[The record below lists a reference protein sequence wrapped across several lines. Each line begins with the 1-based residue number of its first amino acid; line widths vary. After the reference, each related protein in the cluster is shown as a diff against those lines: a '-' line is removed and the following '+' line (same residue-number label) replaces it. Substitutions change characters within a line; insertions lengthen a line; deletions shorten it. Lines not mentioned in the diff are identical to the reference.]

1 VLGIEN
7 IRFYALQKSDES
19 GLEKSAL
26 SSKNLVDLGPCLEDF
41 TDTAAAIDEMDLML
55 CVDTSVAH
63 LAAALGKPV
72 WLMLSKPA
80 DFRWLEHREDSP
92 WYPTVRLFRQ
102 TRPGDWSDVVERVK
116 SSLEL
121 WVKQPHSTVAL
132 PAGGAKLPTGI
143 ALPWRSLKQV
153 NAGHRPGFTAVA
165 ETSVGILQYMPDEP
179 IVGDSIGWYGECLL
193 PQLDLLARVVR
204 RGATVMEVGAGIG
217 AHAVSLGRMVGETGH
232 LFVQESRTVIR
243 EILRQNLAANG
254 VENVT
259 VLPSAHQDRERELS
273 GRVSVTGTIDELKLQ
288 RLDCL
293 KVGQASDTI
302 EVLSGAS
309 ETVWRLRPLLFLST
323 ADEEAL
329 KSVKDRV
336 REFSYRCWRL
346 ETALFNAQNFNR
358 RDEDIFGGKTELAL
372 LAIPEE
378 TNIDVNFDGCSEVT

>member
-1 VLGIEN
+1 VLRIEG

-26 SSKNLVDLGPCLEDF
+26 STKNLVDLSLCLDDF
-41 TDTAAAIDEMDLML
+41 TDTAAAIGQMDLML

-80 DFRWLEHREDSP
+80 DFRWLEDREDSP
-92 WYPTVRLFRQ
+92 WYPTVQLFRQ
-102 TRPGDWSDVVERVK
+102 SRPGDWSDVVERVK
-116 SSLEL
+116 SSLEH
-121 WVKQPHSTVAL
+121 WVKQPHSTMAL
-132 PAGGAKLPTGI
+132 AASGVKVPMST
-143 ALPWRSLKQV
+143 ALPWRNPEQV
-153 NAGHRPGFTAVA
+153 NAGHRPGLTAVT
-165 ETSVGILQYMPDEP
+165 ETRVGILQYVPEEP
-179 IVGDSIGWYGECLL
+179 IVGESIGWYGECLL

-204 RGATVMEVGAGIG
+204 RGATVMEVGAGVG
-217 AHAVSLGRMVGETGH
+217 AHSVPLGRMVGETGH
-232 LFVQESRTVIR
+232 LFVQESRPVMQ

-259 VLPSAHQDRERELS
+259 VLPSGHQDRGRASS
-273 GRVSVTGTIDELKLQ
+273 GGAFVKATIDELGLQ

-293 KVGQASDTI
+293 KVGRSSDTLD
-302 EVLSGAS
+302 VLAGAS
-309 ETVWRLRPLLFLST
+309 ETLWRLRPLLFLT
-323 ADEEAL
+323 IPDEEAL
-329 KSVKDRV
+329 ESVKDRV

-358 RDEDIFGGKTELAL
+358 RDEDIFSGRTELAL

-378 TNIDVNFDGCSEVT
+378 TNIDVSFDGCSEVS